1 MSTYTKTTIHHTAG
15 SVVINGKVYENI
27 NGTMTITD
35 KGIFVNGQPIEEYKE
50 PVTIK
55 VVIKS
60 NVDRVD
66 SNCGNVTVEG
76 DAHTVCS
83 QNGSIQVN
91 GNVTNNATT
100 ENGAIY
106 VRGSIGGNVTTNN
119 GSIYRK

>member
-1 MSTYTKTTIHHTAG
+1 MSTYTKTIIHHTSG
-15 SVVINGKVYENI
+15 SVTINDKVYESI

-35 KGIFVNGQPIEEYKE
+35 KGIFVNGRPIEEYKE
-50 PVTIK
+50 PVAIK
-55 VVIKS
+55 VVIKG
-60 NVDRVD
+60 NVARID
-66 SNCGNVTVEG
+66 SNCNNVTVEG
-76 DAHTVCS
+76 DVHTVRS

-106 VRGSIGGNVTTNN
+106 VRGSVGGNVTTNN